1 LAPRSSYHGG
11 NMARA
16 MKKPVEARAAAPRKR
31 SAATRPVAKSVGVK
45 KVSVSLAAD
54 DLAWAHGEAR
64 ARKLSLSAVLSDAL
78 HRRRR
83 AEALETLLHK
93 LGAGEIP
100 ETELAKLRAEL
111 YGAR

>member
-1 LAPRSSYHGG
+1 
-11 NMARA
+11 MARVL
-16 MKKPVEARAAAPRKR
+16 KKPLEARAPAPKRR
-31 SAATRPVAKSVGVK
+31 SAATRSVKAAGVK

-64 ARKLSLSAVLSDAL
+64 ARKLSLSAVLSEAL

-83 AEALETLLHK
+83 AEALETLLRK

-100 ETELAKLRAEL
+100 EAELTKLRAEL